1 MNFFAEQ
8 MNRIFENS
16 PLHRAKSESSKGLY
30 VKINDKHFANVEFTE
45 SQKGTGFDQISI
57 KVINK
62 IYGLVDC
69 AVFDFESFIGN
80 IYIKYSPTKQSF
92 VWFYKNHN
100 ESCSCLKDGEYR
112 KLYHLI
118 FGYFSMF
125 V

>member
-8 MNRIFENS
+8 MNLVFKNS
-16 PLHRAKSESSKGLY
+16 SLHKAKSENSKGLY
-30 VKINDKHFANVEFTE
+30 IKINDKHFANVEFTE

-80 IYIKYSPTKQSF
+80 IYIKYSPTRQSF
-92 VWFYKNHN
+92 IWFDKNYN
-100 ESCSCLKDGEYR
+100 ESCSRLKDEEYR

-118 FGYFSMF
+118 SGYFNMF

>member
-1 MNFFAEQ
+1 

-16 PLHRAKSESSKGLY
+16 SLHRAKSESSKGLY

-45 SQKGTGFDQISI
+45 SQKGAGFDQISI

-69 AVFDFESFIGN
+69 AVFDFKSFIGN
-80 IYIKYSPTKQSF
+80 VYIKYSPTKQSF

-100 ESCSCLKDGEYR
+100 ESCSRLKDEEYR
-112 KLYHLI
+112 KLHHLI
-118 FGYFSMF
+118 SGYFGMF